1 MYCQICR
8 YKPVK
13 NVLSSLWRQNIIHR
27 PERKCQHIDPD
38 KLRNQWHCP
47 VQWCGKIKM
56 ISVRCQYATAPVNQT
71 IQHKNTYQWQDWPQR
86 EIFLPKKPNFFF
98 FSQIP
103 LHFSGIPVHA
113 TCWYTTW
120 SYIIFFCFFCRYL
133 SIYTTTQ
140 KKKRGFPLFLKSFF
154 KFSRFSPQ
162 KFLWVYP

>member
-13 NVLSSLWRQNIIHR
+13 TVLSSLWRQNIIHR

-38 KLRNQWHCP
+38 KLWNQWHCP

-120 SYIIFFCFFCRYL
+120 SYIIFFCFFAV
-133 SIYTTTQ
+133 IFQYTRPR
-140 KKKRGFPLFLKSFF
+140 KKRKEVCPLFFNFLSFF
-154 KFSRFSPQ
+154 F
-162 KFLWVYP
+162 